1 MNNLGIKSKITAIVI
16 VSLIGLGIMSAY
28 MLNGILKTRSKA
40 EFSEKIVDTIINQNN
55 FIMRCKRSEGLAQ
68 VC

>member
-40 EFSEKIVDTIINQNN
+40 EFS
-55 FIMRCKRSEGLAQ
+55 
-68 VC
+68 